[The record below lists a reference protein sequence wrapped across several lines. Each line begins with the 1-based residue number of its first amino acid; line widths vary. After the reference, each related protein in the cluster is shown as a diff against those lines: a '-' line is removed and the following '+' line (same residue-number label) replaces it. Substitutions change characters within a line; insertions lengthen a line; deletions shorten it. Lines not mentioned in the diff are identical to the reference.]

1 MYVPSHPLPLFLCVQ
16 QNRTE
21 SIILFVACFV
31 VARIQMTR
39 PQLSR
44 QVQSILLRMA
54 QGGQLRGKVS
64 DEQLVGLLE
73 QAERAGGGGGGGGG
87 GGAPSKIIVSLL
99 TGEMKGGSTGRGASF
114 TCGRGRDSFCV

>member
-1 MYVPSHPLPLFLCVQ
+1 MTCF
-16 QNRTE
+16 RTA
-21 SIILFVACFV
+21 LT
-31 VARIQMTR
+31 VARINLAR

-73 QAERAGGGGGGGGG
+73 QAERSAGGSASGG
-87 GGAPSKIIVSLL
+87 GGAGKIVVS
-99 TGEMKGGSTGRGASF
+99 
-114 TCGRGRDSFCV
+114 